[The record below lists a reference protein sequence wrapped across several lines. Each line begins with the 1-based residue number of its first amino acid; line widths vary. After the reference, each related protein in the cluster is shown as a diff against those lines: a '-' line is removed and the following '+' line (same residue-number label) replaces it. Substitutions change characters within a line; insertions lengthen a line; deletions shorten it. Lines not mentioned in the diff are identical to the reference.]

1 MKSFFGLVAVLFT
14 FSSFGQ
20 ILNPVKWSWKA
31 VPAGKDEYKL
41 QFTATIDKGWH
52 TYSQFQGNDGAVPTS
67 FKYEPNKSVTLVGK
81 STETCAKTHEGI
93 DDVFG
98 VFQKSFEEKVVFEQ
112 LVKISGPTTLKGSFE
127 FMVCDN
133 KTCLP
138 PDTKSFSFDLFLA
151 DGEGIK
157 KKTD

>member
-1 MKSFFGLVAVLFT
+1 MKSFFGLVAVLFSL
-14 FSSFGQ
+14 SSFGQ

-67 FKYEPNKSVTLVGK
+67 FKYEPNKSVTLVGR

-98 VFQKSFEEKVVFEQ
+98 VL
-112 LVKISGPTTLKGSFE
+112 LVNAAFHFWDAAFFYFCYIRIIFH
-127 FMVCDN
+127 C
-133 KTCLP
+133 
-138 PDTKSFSFDLFLA
+138 
-151 DGEGIK
+151 I
-157 KKTD
+157 